1 MAPPMA
7 RCSAVAVSRTL
18 AVAAL
23 AASAA
28 SAAPLPFDGLV
39 RPQAGGLAVA
49 YMDPPNLANH
59 ASTIELLPDGTL
71 LLAWFSGIE
80 EEADKCAIAVSRLPP
95 GSAQWTPPAIVSE
108 RDGYSNQNPV
118 LFHDATSG
126 STMLFH
132 SQLPAKAGE
141 GLDAL
146 WLLLSSDGGATWSP
160 PSPFLNL
167 TAQQQGVFD
176 RNRVVPR
183 ADGSL
188 LLPLYW
194 TSDGAPNSPF
204 MLISDAANH
213 SRWGAPVNVTRA
225 ADLVQ
230 PTVVRTAPG
239 TLTAFFRDRRAR
251 NIYGAASSDEG
262 LTWTAPTV
270 AAAGGLNNNN
280 AGIEA
285 FQLASGATIL
295 LFNNATKGR
304 TPLTAAL
311 STTAGASWTA
321 SRDLQVHD
329 DNSTNTEGVEYSYPT
344 VLQSPDGAIHAAFTY
359 NRQTIKYVRFTEGW
373 IRGDR
378 E

>member
-1 MAPPMA
+1 M
-7 RCSAVAVSRTL
+7 
-18 AVAAL
+18 AAL
-23 AASAA
+23 AAAALFALALASA

-39 RPQAGGLAVA
+39 RLQADGSSVA

-59 ASTIELLPDGTL
+59 ASTIEALPDGTL
-71 LLAWFSGIE
+71 LLAWFSGTK
-80 EEADKCAIAVSRLPP
+80 EEADRCAIAVSRLPP
-95 GSAQWTPPAIVSE
+95 GSAQWTAPAIVSE
-108 RDGYSNQNPV
+108 RDGFSNQNPV
-118 LFHDATSG
+118 LFHDAATG
-126 STMLFH
+126 TTLLIH
-132 SQLPAKAGE
+132 SQLPAEAGE

-146 WLLLSSDGGATWSP
+146 WLLTSTDGGATWSP

-167 TAQQQGVFD
+167 TAQRQGVFD
-176 RNRVVPR
+176 RNRIIPR

-213 SRWGAPVNVTRA
+213 SHWGEPVNVSS
-225 ADLVQ
+225 ADNLVQ

-239 TLTAFFRDRRAR
+239 SLTAFFSDRRAK
-251 NIYGAASSDEG
+251 NVYGAASSDEG
-262 LTWTAPTV
+262 LTWTAPSV
-270 AAAGGLNNNN
+270 AAAGGLPNNN

-295 LFNNATKGR
+295 LFNNATQGR

-311 STTAGASWTA
+311 SKTAGADWIA
-321 SRDLQVHD
+321 SRNLQVHD
-329 DNSTNTEGVEYSYPT
+329 DNSSNVKGVEFSYPT
-344 VLQSPDGAIHAAFTY
+344 VLQTPDGTIHAAFTY

-373 IRGDR
+373 ILG